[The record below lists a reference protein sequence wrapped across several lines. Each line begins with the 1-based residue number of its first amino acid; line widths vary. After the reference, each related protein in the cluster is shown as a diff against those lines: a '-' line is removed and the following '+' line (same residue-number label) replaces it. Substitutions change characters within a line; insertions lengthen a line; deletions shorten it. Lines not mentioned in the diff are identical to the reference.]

1 MCVLMGL
8 LLTVS
13 VALLP
18 SLSLSGRGIVVAA
31 EVVAPPEVPPLTESM
46 AEVIPGYAQVEEAL
60 ARQRW
65 GQAFEELSSIPEESV
80 PEEYVAWIEWVL
92 AVVLYRMERFEESVG
107 LLLGLK
113 GRIPGIEHW
122 RTYYT
127 GFAYE
132 AMGRIAEALE
142 QWDSLPPRSVCAE
155 LVRRR
160 YCGALLRQQD
170 WGRVVECVDRLRKE
184 GVPDP
189 EVWVGLAGWK
199 AGQKEHREAAR
210 LAREVLVT
218 SPTSRWGEQAQE
230 IWNEAKAASKEVPRE
245 LSDDERLA
253 RGWKLS
259 GAHRH
264 DAALKESAAVR
275 KSHAGWTRHRCEATM
290 LHAWST
296 ARKREQTKSMEFFL
310 EVVEHCPDSLT
321 AEFLYRGCDAGHKA
335 GMAEAVER
343 MAHLLEERFPTSTM
357 VEDGLLFAARTWA
370 RKGETG
376 RSGRLIQRILRDHPQ
391 GDMAADAAWIPVFEA
406 FMAGRYKQARSLAM
420 EYNEVL
426 PPRGDYRTDGR
437 LLYWA
442 GRCCEKLKEKKK
454 AQAHY
459 RDVLVRF
466 PLSWY
471 GLLAYQRLEDM
482 KEGLGV
488 HALAKARSVSV
499 ALLPTVFEVDSWGR
513 QLGSASLAAGQTL
526 LSLGLLAEARDE
538 LEYASRDFRGGKQ
551 GDLLAAWLFH
561 RSGHFTSSHNILR
574 RKVEEFSYA
583 YPLEGD
589 LRWWDVAFPPAWA
602 PLIRK
607 VAMEQGV
614 PWSLA
619 QAITREES
627 GFDPRIESYA
637 HAVGLMQLLV
647 KTASHMAGRTVRK
660 SELMN
665 PEFNVAMGVKYVK
678 HLLRRFGHPALAAAG
693 YNSGP
698 GGVAR
703 TLERYSGTE
712 LDEFVEHIP
721 YDQTRRY
728 TKRVISSAWRYEV
741 LYGAAGDRV
750 VPMSLTF
757 IRPGSGRKPSG

>member
-1 MCVLMGL
+1 MCVLTGL

-13 VALLP
+13 VALFP
-18 SLSLSGRGIVVAA
+18 SLPLLGWGTAVAA
-31 EVVAPPEVPPLTESM
+31 GVPDSLEAIPLTKSL
-46 AEVIPGYAQVEEAL
+46 AEVIPGYAEVEDAL

-65 GQAFEELSSIPEESV
+65 ERALDELSSIPAESV
-80 PEEYVAWIEWVL
+80 PEEHAVWKEWVL
-92 AVVLYRMERFEESVG
+92 AVVLYRLERFEESLG

-113 GRIPGIEHW
+113 GRIPVIEHW

-132 AMGRIAEALE
+132 ALGRIPEALE
-142 QWDSLPPRSVCAE
+142 QWDALPPSSVCAG

-160 YCGALLRQQD
+160 YCGALLRQQE
-170 WGRVVECVDRLRKE
+170 WGRVVECVERLRKE

-199 AGQKEHREAAR
+199 AGQKEYQEAAR

-230 IWNEAKAASKEVPRE
+230 IWNGAKASSKEVPRD

-259 GAHRH
+259 GVHRH

-275 KSHAGWTRHRCEATM
+275 KNHTGWTRHRCEATM

-310 EVVEHCPDSLT
+310 EVVNHCPESLT

-335 GMAEAVER
+335 GMAEAVDQ
-343 MAHLLEERFPTSTM
+343 MAHLLEKRFPTSTM

-370 RKGETG
+370 RKGDTG
-376 RSGRLIQRILRDHPQ
+376 RSGRLIQRILKDHAQ
-391 GDMAADAAWIPVFEA
+391 GDMAADAAWIPVFER
-406 FMAGRYKQARSLAM
+406 FMAGRYKQARALAL

-454 AQAHY
+454 AKAHY
-459 RDVLVRF
+459 QDVLVRF

-482 KEGLGV
+482 KEGQGV
-488 HALAKARSVSV
+488 EALAKARSGSV
-499 ALLPTVFEVDSWGR
+499 ALLPTPSEVDSWGE
-513 QLGSASLAAGQTL
+513 QLGSASLAAGRTL

-538 LEYASRDFRGGKQ
+538 LEYASRDFRGDKQ

-574 RKVEEFSYA
+574 RKVDEFSYA
-583 YPLEGD
+583 YPVEGD
-589 LRWWDVAFPPAWA
+589 LRWWDVAFPPAWT
-602 PLIRK
+602 PLIRR
-607 VAMEQGV
+607 VTEEQGV

-647 KTASHMAGRTVRK
+647 KTASHMAGRTVKK
-660 SELMN
+660 SELAN
-665 PEFNVAMGVKYVK
+665 PEFNVTMGVKYVK
-678 HLLRRFGHPALAAAG
+678 HLLSRFGHPALAAAG

-741 LYGAAGDRV
+741 LYGGSGDRV

-757 IRPGSGRKPSG
+757 TRPGSGRKP